1 MKNKIAEFNNLY
13 KPAIEHIKQVQW
25 TLRKYC
31 IEHALSFINEHH
43 IKIDNKPELIQY
55 PIPTVICKLVGIQTK
70 IGMDIAVDSSYIG
83 FVKFTLKKEE
93 FETFDF
99 EALKPF
105 RFEIYGEHYCK
116 EIVDLNNLEE
126 IKNYTISPKENFVYI
141 KIRIETLEQ
150 VNNIIDNFCT
160 MPQKEFSMISYVCD
174 CGTRITIDEHN
185 GQCPTCGKDSP
196 HRRKF
201 KTKCPACETNT
212 FKDKYGHGEC
222 ENCGWLFD
230 KMSTKQ
236 RSRVIYPNLISLNK
250 AKILYKQGKKLE
262 PNLDDFLDGLFMYSE
277 MVFSYNNV
285 EYEVFLRANRNIVL
299 CSLSIQQEYTTRED
313 FKNKANI
320 NGVLL
325 KDIWQNVINADYM

>member
-1 MKNKIAEFNNLY
+1 M
-13 KPAIEHIKQVQW
+13 
-25 TLRKYC
+25 
-31 IEHALSFINEHH
+31 
-43 IKIDNKPELIQY
+43 
-55 PIPTVICKLVGIQTK
+55 
-70 IGMDIAVDSSYIG
+70 
-83 FVKFTLKKEE
+83 
-93 FETFDF
+93 
-99 EALKPF
+99 
-105 RFEIYGEHYCK
+105 
-116 EIVDLNNLEE
+116 EE
-126 IKNYTISPKENFVYI
+126 IKNYAISPKENFVYI
-141 KIRIETLEQ
+141 KIRIATLEQ

-201 KTKCPACETNT
+201 KTKCPVCETNT

-222 ENCGWLFD
+222 ENCGWLID

-277 MVFSYNNV
+277 MIFSYNNV

-299 CSLSIQQEYTTRED
+299 CS
-313 FKNKANI
+313 
-320 NGVLL
+320 
-325 KDIWQNVINADYM
+325 